1 MSFEIC
7 VCAFQEEMLSLYLNN
22 CLVWAVVVCIFWS
35 IVIAT
40 DFHQPTHWVR
50 QMSDA
55 VLLQDR
61 YKRLFVLCPLLTRV
75 PSVTWLWIFVTE
87 LSTIYHFMHVLL
99 VPRQTQHLSSR
110 KPEERIHYSIFL
122 YLLKNNRINSQIPMQ
137 NILEPDMTTELVS
150 GSKYFCGENIW
161 MCWHQSNLG
170 QL

>member
-1 MSFEIC
+1 MSSSGVYIVVYCHSNRF
-7 VCAFQEEMLSLYLNN
+7 LSTNTLSTPNAW
-22 CLVWAVVVCIFWS
+22 CCFVAR
-35 IVIAT
+35 
-40 DFHQPTHWVR
+40 HK
-50 QMSDA
+50 
-55 VLLQDR
+55 R

-75 PSVTWLWIFVTE
+75 PSVTWLRIFVTE

-122 YLLKNNRINSQIPMQ
+122 YLLKNNRINIPIPMQ
-137 NILEPDMTTELVS
+137 NTFEPDMTTELVW